1 MGEVC
6 SLLKIDH
13 ILEPETFYK
22 YLYCG
27 EDLLTTMEI
36 ATKESVLQE
45 VFGYSSFRLNQGQI
59 IDKVLSG
66 KDTLVIMPTGGG
78 KSLCYQVPALV
89 LDGLTVVI
97 SPLIALMMDQVAAL
111 KQNGVAAEAINS
123 NLSLEQR
130 QAIHGDI
137 NAGIIKLLYVSPEKL
152 GSDGFIRF
160 LASLDVRL
168 FAIDEAH
175 CVSTWG
181 NDFRPDYVKLKVIKQ
196 QFPQIPIV
204 ALTATADSTT
214 QDDIIVQLGLAQPE
228 KFVSSFERENI
239 TLHAKPGKNRVG
251 EILDFIDDHQDEAG
265 IIYCL
270 SRKGTETLA
279 EKLSDQ
285 GLQVDYYH
293 AGRSADERNA
303 VQQKFQADEIDI
315 ICATIAFGMG
325 IDKPN
330 IRWVIH
336 YNMPKN
342 LEGYYQ
348 EIGRA
353 GRDGGAATALL
364 FYSWGDMSQLMRFV
378 NESDANQHFKYI
390 QSAKLERMWQFANAA
405 SCRTNFILNYFGE
418 YRTEGCGHCDNCLR
432 PPKYIEG
439 STYAKMAISGV
450 IRTRESLNSGLL
462 MDLLKGSY
470 KQEAKDLGLPNIK
483 TFGAGRK
490 LSYPEWTSYLNQMI
504 NQGILRVD
512 FKDKSRIKT
521 TPLSLSVLNDELTI
535 DLAAHKKY
543 EKTDKKTS
551 TSKSDMD
558 NLVYDAALFEQFR
571 SWRLELAKEMKMPPY
586 IILNDKTMKLIC
598 AELPQNEKEL
608 LAIEGIG
615 KGKLE
620 TYGEAILLM
629 VRG

>member
-1 MGEVC
+1 M
-6 SLLKIDH
+6 
-13 ILEPETFYK
+13 P
-22 YLYCG
+22 
-27 EDLLTTMEI
+27 
-36 ATKESVLQE
+36 TKETILKD
-45 VFGYSSFRLNQGQI
+45 VFGYDTFRLQQGQI
-59 IDKVLSG
+59 IDTVLSG

-89 LDGLTVVI
+89 LEGLTVVI

-111 KQNGVAAEAINS
+111 KENGVAAEAINS
-123 NLSLEQR
+123 NLSMEQR
-130 QAIHGDI
+130 QSIHTDI
-137 NAGIIKLLYVSPEKL
+137 NSGKIKLLYVSPEKL
-152 GSDGFIRF
+152 GSDGFVRF
-160 LASLDVRL
+160 LSTLDVRL

-181 NDFRPDYVKLKVIKQ
+181 NDFRPDYVKLKIIKE
-196 QFPQIPIV
+196 QFPKTPVI

-214 QDDIIVQLGLAQPE
+214 QDDIIVQLNLDEPQ
-228 KFVSSFERENI
+228 KFVSSFERQNI
-239 TLHAKPGKNRVG
+239 TLYGKPGKNRVS
-251 EILDFIDDHQDEAG
+251 EILDFIEDHEEEAG

-270 SRKGTETLA
+270 SRKGTEKIA

-285 GLQVDYYH
+285 GLQADYYH
-293 AGRSADERNA
+293 AGRSAEERSE
-303 VQQKFQADEIDI
+303 VQEKFQADEIDI
-315 ICATIAFGMG
+315 VCATIAFGMG

-353 GRDGGAATALL
+353 GRDGEPATALL

-378 NESDANQHFKYI
+378 NESEASEHFKYI

-418 YRTEGCGHCDNCLR
+418 YRTQGCGHCDNCLH

-439 STYAKMAISGV
+439 STYSKMAISGV
-450 IRTRESLNSGLL
+450 IRTKESLNTSQL

-470 KQEAKDLGLPNIK
+470 KQEAKELGLPNIK
-483 TFGAGRK
+483 TFGAGRN
-490 LSYPEWTSYLNQMI
+490 LTYPEWTSYLNQMI
-504 NQGILRVD
+504 NQGVLRVD
-512 FKDKSRIKT
+512 FKDRSKIKT
-521 TPLSLSVLNDELTI
+521 TPLSSQVLKDELTV
-535 DLAAHKKY
+535 DLAAYTRPQKAA
-543 EKTDKKTS
+543 KKTPK
-551 TSKSDMD
+551 TKTNVDD
-558 NLVYDAALFEQFR
+558 LVYNEDLFER
-571 SWRLELAKEMKMPPY
+571 LRAWRLHLAKEMKMPPY
-586 IILNDKTMKLIC
+586 IILNDRTMKLIC
-598 AELPQNEKEL
+598 AELPQNSKEL

-620 TYGEAILLM
+620 KYGLRIMELIKEY
-629 VRG
+629 G

>member
-1 MGEVC
+1 M
-6 SLLKIDH
+6 
-13 ILEPETFYK
+13 P
-22 YLYCG
+22 
-27 EDLLTTMEI
+27 
-36 ATKESVLQE
+36 TKETILKD
-45 VFGYSSFRLNQGQI
+45 VFGYDTFRLQQGQI
-59 IDKVLSG
+59 IDTVLSG

-89 LDGLTVVI
+89 LEGLTVVI

-111 KQNGVAAEAINS
+111 KENGVAAEAINS
-123 NLSLEQR
+123 NLSMEQR
-130 QAIHGDI
+130 QSIHTDI
-137 NAGIIKLLYVSPEKL
+137 NSGKIKLLYVSPEKL
-152 GSDGFIRF
+152 GSDGFVRF
-160 LASLDVRL
+160 LSTLDVRL

-181 NDFRPDYVKLKVIKQ
+181 NDFRPDYVKLKIIKE
-196 QFPQIPIV
+196 QFPKTPVI

-214 QDDIIVQLGLAQPE
+214 QDDIIVQLNLDEPQ
-228 KFVSSFERENI
+228 KFVSSFERQNI
-239 TLHAKPGKNRVG
+239 TLYGKPGKNRVS
-251 EILDFIDDHQDEAG
+251 EILDFIEDHEEEAG

-270 SRKGTETLA
+270 SRKGTEKIA

-285 GLQVDYYH
+285 GLQADYYH
-293 AGRSADERNA
+293 AGRSAEERSE
-303 VQQKFQADEIDI
+303 VQEKFQADEIDI
-315 ICATIAFGMG
+315 VCATIAFGMG

-353 GRDGGAATALL
+353 GRDGEPATALL

-378 NESDANQHFKYI
+378 NESEASEHFKYI

-418 YRTEGCGHCDNCLR
+418 YRTQGCGHCDNCLH

-439 STYAKMAISGV
+439 STYSKMAISGV
-450 IRTRESLNSGLL
+450 IRTKESLNTSQL

-470 KQEAKDLGLPNIK
+470 KQEAKELGLPNIK
-483 TFGAGRK
+483 TFGAGRN
-490 LSYPEWTSYLNQMI
+490 LTYPEWTSYLNQMI
-504 NQGILRVD
+504 NQGVLRVD
-512 FKDKSRIKT
+512 FKDRSKIKT
-521 TPLSLSVLNDELTI
+521 TPLSSQVLKDELTV
-535 DLAAHKKY
+535 DLAAYTRPQKAA
-543 EKTDKKTS
+543 KKTPK
-551 TSKSDMD
+551 TKTNVDD
-558 NLVYDAALFEQFR
+558 LVYNVDLFER
-571 SWRLELAKEMKMPPY
+571 LRAWRLNLAKEMKMPPY
-586 IILNDKTMKLIC
+586 IILNDRTMKLIC
-598 AELPQNEKEL
+598 AALPQNSKEL

-620 TYGEAILLM
+620 KYGLRIMELIKEY
-629 VRG
+629 G